1 MARVIIMNKQY
12 CNNLEYEMDTFIVH
26 IVLKIMDILRLHS
39 QIKYDIVETAMFN
52 FVFLK
57 IYYIFWRG
65 VDTMP
70 KNC

>member
-12 CNNLEYEMDTFIVH
+12 CNNLEYEMDTFIAH

-52 FVFLK
+52 FDFLK
-57 IYYIFWRG
+57 TFIHIFIIFFG
-65 VDTMP
+65 EELI
-70 KNC
+70 

>member
-1 MARVIIMNKQY
+1 
-12 CNNLEYEMDTFIVH
+12 MDTFIAH